1 MNNEVL
7 RRKMFRTILAD
18 SRAPKGILA
27 SSPEMVETVQRRANG
42 GINTGGLGSQTVS
55 DYFNTR
61 RGAPNRRTLSGAGMP
76 EGTQSYLELLEQI
89 KDLPIKQQGEILR
102 RAGYG
107 ASIGPDVAGYVGDR
121 VGQFSDLYTGAVSDL
136 DAIKAGIGSI
146 FEPKE
151 GTGLYTLEPLED
163 GRLGFGPPRELSKG
177 EVLARTPQADA
188 MSQVEADMSSAARP
202 DDYSILQMP
211 SVRSALEPDAKEKT
225 EEASGSTTVVK
236 PDMQRAIRSA
246 EQPDDYSILQMP
258 SVRSALEPDAKEKTE
273 EASGSTT
280 GEEKSETK
288 VIEPEDL
295 VTNITTALEDENK
308 STKQKADAID
318 EALDIKGTRKERTAQ
333 RYEYLKELLGED
345 KAKDIRTDANYNLI
359 MTGLMIAAGQSP
371 DALTNIAT
379 GLAKGLKGY
388 GEASGEAA
396 KEENKRERA
405 MKLMAAKEI
414 GEEITAETAADIRAQ
429 ELADQ
434 RAFQAEQPAA
444 KLQASREIAELP
456 GETQRLLQAIADQT
470 GMSMSEVYMLNKAGK
485 DTDTQRLASNY
496 FKVFGPKGLT
506 VEEAGILANAKI
518 ADDETVQDAIKRL
531 FGKDFSADS
540 KTTKSGFSKAT
551 KIK

>member
-1 MNNEVL
+1 MNEVL

-18 SRAPKGILA
+18 SRAPNGILA

-42 GINTGGLGSQTVS
+42 GTNRSGLGSQTVS
-55 DYFNTR
+55 EVFNRGRGTPTR
-61 RGAPNRRTLSGAGMP
+61 RDLSGAGMP

-89 KDLPIKQQGEILR
+89 KDLPIQQQGEILR

-121 VGQFSDLYTGAVSDL
+121 VGKFSDLYTGAVSDL

-177 EVLARTPQADA
+177 EVLARTPQAEA
-188 MSQVEADMSSAARP
+188 MSQLEAEMTSQGRP
-202 DDYSILQMP
+202 DDYSILGMP
-211 SVRSALEPDAKEKT
+211 SVRSALGSDDKQKT

-236 PDMQRAIRSA
+236 PDMQRAIRR
-246 EQPDDYSILQMP
+246 EEEPDDYSILEMP
-258 SVRSALEPDAKEKTE
+258 SVRSALGSEAKQKTE
-273 EASGSTT
+273 
-280 GEEKSETK
+280 EEKSETK
-288 VIEPEDL
+288 VVKPENL
-295 VTNITTALEDENK
+295 VTDITTALEDENK

-434 RAFQAEQPAA
+434 RAFQAEQQEA
-444 KLQASREIAELP
+444 KLQATREIAELP
-456 GETQRLLQAIADQT
+456 GESQRLLQAIADQT
-470 GMSMSEVYMLNKAGK
+470 GMSISEVYLLNKAGK
-485 DTDTQRLASNY
+485 DTDTQRLASDY

-518 ADDETVQDAIKRL
+518 PEDETVQDVIKRL

-540 KTTKSGFSKAT
+540 KTTKSGFSKPT
-551 KIK
+551 TIK

>member
-1 MNNEVL
+1 MNEVL

-18 SRAPKGILA
+18 SRAPNGILA

-42 GINTGGLGSQTVS
+42 GTNRSGLGSQTVS
-55 DYFNTR
+55 EVFNRGRGTPTR
-61 RGAPNRRTLSGAGMP
+61 RDLSGAGMP

-89 KDLPIKQQGEILR
+89 KDLPIQQQGEILR

-121 VGQFSDLYTGAVSDL
+121 VGKFSDLYTGAVSDL

-177 EVLARTPQADA
+177 EVLARTPQAEA
-188 MSQVEADMSSAARP
+188 MSQLEAEMTSQGRP
-202 DDYSILQMP
+202 DDYSILGMP
-211 SVRSALEPDAKEKT
+211 SVRSALGSDDKQKT

-236 PDMQRAIRSA
+236 PDMQRAIRGEA
-246 EQPDDYSILQMP
+246 DTDEG
-258 SVRSALEPDAKEKTE
+258 SV
-273 EASGSTT
+273 SGSTT
-280 GEEKSETK
+280 IVSPEIQRVLRGDKPSGEEKPEEKAETK
-288 VIEPEDL
+288 VIEPKDL
-295 VTNITTALEDENK
+295 VTDITTALEDENK

-434 RAFQAEQPAA
+434 RAFQAEQQEA
-444 KLQASREIAELP
+444 KLQATREIAELP
-456 GETQRLLQAIADQT
+456 GESQRLLQAIADQT
-470 GMSMSEVYMLNKAGK
+470 GMSISEVYLLNKAGK
-485 DTDTQRLASNY
+485 DTDTQRLASDY

-518 ADDETVQDAIKRL
+518 PEDETVQDVIKRL

-540 KTTKSGFSKAT
+540 KTTKSGFSKPT
-551 KIK
+551 TIK